1 MAERLCRGIVIL
13 NNIQAKIGIGG
24 WIIAGCSGFRLES
37 QESGRHC
44 SKIVEEVPGHFGE
57 VSRKLSVGEEYGWP

>member
-44 SKIVEEVPGHFGE
+44 SKIVEEVP
-57 VSRKLSVGEEYGWP
+57 